1 MLTKIFTVAAL
12 ILVLMVAIKD
22 GRILRTSGLTGSCS
36 VVQTAAD
43 GTQVEACRPG
53 KLEGR
58 PDLTRRGCTD
68 AGSVGKSEYWRCPA
82 ALEASQAGR

>member
-43 GTQVEACRPG
+43 GAQVEACRPG

-68 AGSVGKSEYWRCPA
+68 TGKVGKSEYWRCPA
-82 ALEASQAGR
+82 AIEASQAGR